1 MNHITPPKPV
11 SRRRQQW
18 LGPLWRLR
26 ISWVKIALGLAAIG
40 VCVVLGEKVAHE
52 LPRLEQWIAGLG
64 PWGPAA
70 FILSFIVLSSV
81 FVPDTLFAVAA
92 GVMFGLVRGSII
104 ICAAGI
110 LGAMIDFWLAR
121 FFLRSRIEGALAGY
135 PKLEAI
141 ARAAGREGLKFHL
154 LLRLTP
160 VNPTTLSYVLGGATP
175 VGFLMFF
182 VAAFGH
188 IPGYVVEVYFG
199 YVAQHVTRMAGGVKQ
214 HSTGHLIVSAVG
226 LVLSVVAMVVI
237 TQHARK
243 AIAAAEAR
251 DGASLTSKQ
260 S

>member
-1 MNHITPPKPV
+1 MNTIAPTRPV

-18 LGPLWRLR
+18 LGPLWRFR
-26 ISWVKIALGLAAIG
+26 NVGFKIGLGLAALGACI
-40 VCVVLGEKVAHE
+40 VLGEKVAHE

-64 PWGPAA
+64 AWGPAA
-70 FILSFIVLSSV
+70 FVISFIVLSSV

-104 ICAAGI
+104 MCAAGI
-110 LGAMIDFWLAR
+110 LGAVIDFWLAR
-121 FFLRSRIEGALAGY
+121 YLFRGRITRALAGY

-175 VGFLMFF
+175 VGFGMFF

-199 YVAQHVTRMAGGVKQ
+199 YVAQHVTRMAGGGKH
-214 HSTGHLIVSAVG
+214 HSTAHLIVSSVG

-251 DGASLTSKQ
+251 DGAAMASNLS
-260 S
+260 